1 MTRKTLKI
9 VMSIV
14 AVLLVALTAGV
25 VVASTKTKTELP
37 EYLGSTS
44 CLGCHADKFENWSGS
59 LHATFTQ
66 EVKSLSELPGDISTL
81 PADLRAELEKVDVI
95 FHGGRLMRQDLVTGE
110 YKYLGVQYDAATQ
123 TYKAFDRKDVSMDAT
138 CGGCHAGQRDPQTG
152 LHVEAGIGCES
163 CHGPGKEHILG
174 KGAVDKIWNSVDP
187 TKSCAS
193 CHSGYNQAPNSTR
206 FPVGY
211 RPGMTLEEVGFV
223 ANTFKADGAPVAM
236 HHKGAVPQ
244 WQASAHASA
253 ALTLNAND
261 HASDRCYEC
270 HSTEYVLAQEAGQP
284 FSVKDHPVNDGV
296 TCVTC
301 HDPHGSNVPGQLRE
315 PAEELCASCHTGEL
329 GTNETFK
336 AGSTLHHPQAEMLAG
351 KGAIGVTATVGA
363 HTEITCIECH
373 MTGMNHQMKVLKPSD
388 VIGTT
393 TKDTCTTCHTNSSP
407 ESRDVYLS
415 MWQESTETKL
425 AALKADIAVVDA
437 ALKANAT
444 ALNDEMKAKYAA
456 AKTNYTMVD
465 ADASKGAHN
474 FEYATKILAAAKK
487 DISAAKAALG
497 K

>member
-1 MTRKTLKI
+1 MTRKTLKY
-9 VMSIV
+9 VLSIV

-110 YKYLGVQYDAATQ
+110 YKYLGVQYDPATE
-123 TYKAFDRKDVSMDAT
+123 TYKAYDRKDVSMDAT

-152 LHVEAGIGCES
+152 LHVEAGVGCES

-174 KGAVDKIWNSVDP
+174 RGDVSKIWNSADP

-193 CHSGYNQAPNSTR
+193 CHSGYNQAPNSSR

-223 ANTFKADGAPVAM
+223 ANTFKADAAPVAM

-244 WQASAHASA
+244 WEASGHAT
-253 ALTLNAND
+253 ALTTLVGSG
-261 HASDRCYEC
+261 HAQDRCFEC
-270 HSTEYVLAQEAGQP
+270 HSSDFQTAEETGKTFVAKEATAA
-284 FSVKDHPVNDGV
+284 V
-296 TCVTC
+296 TCVSC
-301 HDPHGSNVPGQLRE
+301 HDPHGSNVPGQLRKD
-315 PAEELCASCHTGEL
+315 AGDLCASCHTAEIAE
-329 GTNETFK
+329 GTTFK
-336 AGSTLHHPQAEMLAG
+336 PGAAVHHPQKEMLAG
-351 KGAIGVTATVGA
+351 YGAIGVTNTTGA
-363 HTEITCIECH
+363 HTELTCVECH
-373 MTGMNHQMKVLKPSD
+373 MTGANHQMKVLKPSD

-393 TKDTCTTCHTNSSP
+393 TKDTCTTCHSNSSA
-407 ESRDVYLS
+407 ESRDVYLT
-415 MWQESTETKL
+415 MWQEGTETKVT
-425 AALKADIAVVDA
+425 ALKADIAAIDA
-437 ALKANAT
+437 ALKANANALT
-444 ALNDEMKAKYAA
+444 AQLKATYDA
-456 AKTNYTMVD
+456 AKTNVSMVE

-474 FEYATKILAAAKK
+474 FEYTMKILAQAKK
-487 DISAAKAALG
+487 DIATAKAGL

>member
-9 VMSIV
+9 ALGIV

-66 EVKSLSELPGDISTL
+66 EIKSLSELPGDISTL
-81 PADLRAELEKVDVI
+81 PAELRAELEKVDVI

-110 YKYLGVQYDAATQ
+110 YKYLGVQYDSATQ
-123 TYKAFDRKDVSMDAT
+123 TYKAYDRKDVSMDAT

-152 LHVEAGIGCES
+152 LHVEAGVGCES

-174 KGAVDKIWNSVDP
+174 KGDVSKIWNNVDP

-211 RPGMTLEEVGFV
+211 RPGMSLEEVGFV

-244 WQASAHASA
+244 WEASGHAT
-253 ALTLNAND
+253 ALTTLVNSG
-261 HASDRCYEC
+261 HAQDRCFEC
-270 HSTEYVLAQEAGQP
+270 HSTDYLTAEESGKAFVAKEAT
-284 FSVKDHPVNDGV
+284 SAI

-301 HDPHGSNVPGQLRE
+301 HDPHGSSIPGQLRKE
-315 PAEELCASCHTGEL
+315 AGDLCSSCHTGDIPEGQTL
-329 GTNETFK
+329 K
-336 AGSTLHHPQAEMLAG
+336 PGSAAHHPQKEMLAG
-351 KGAIGVTATVGA
+351 YGAIGVTNTAGA
-363 HTEITCIECH
+363 HTDLTCVECH
-373 MTGMNHQMKVLKPSD
+373 MTGANHQMKVLKPSD

-393 TKDTCTTCHTNSSP
+393 TKDTCTTCHTSSTP
-407 ESRDVYLS
+407 ESRDAYLS
-415 MWQESTETKL
+415 AWQDSTETKL
-425 AALKADIAVVDA
+425 AALKADIAVIDA
-437 ALKANAT
+437 ALKANAN
-444 ALNDEMKAKYAA
+444 ALSAELKAGYDA
-456 AKTNYTMVD
+456 AKTNTSMVE

-474 FEYATKILAAAKK
+474 FEYTTKILASAKK
-487 DISAAKAALG
+487 GIAAAKAAIG